1 MVHATVLVASPSAI
15 GSTPV
20 ASGSSVPPCPAFSA
34 SSARRTAATARL
46 EVMPGGLSR
55 TSQPWS
61 GTPRRLR
68 AIAVGLLRRIRLRL
82 RQVALDFGPVQQ
94 LVDAD
99 GMVEGGVEGEG
110 EPRGE
115 AQRHLARELC
125 AQIAGAARQPL
136 DDFGGMT
143 PAQRHAIG
151 RGVLELRAD
160 PALGHRHRNLLQ
172 RRITQLAALKNVRQ
186 GMAQLLAHPQL
197 SLARLAVSLVFA
209 HEIYLAPS
217 PRPSPRRG
225 AGERPACG
233 RSHQP
238 ESEALCQLASSIAA

>member
-1 MVHATVLVASPSAI
+1 MVHATVWVASPSAI

-20 ASGSSVPPCPAFSA
+20 ASGSSGPPCPAFSA
-34 SSARRTAATARL
+34 SSARRSAATARL

-115 AQRHLARELC
+115 AQRHLPPELC
-125 AQIAGAARQPL
+125 AQIPAPPRHPPPASGRMPPPQHPPL
-136 DDFGGMT
+136 
-143 PAQRHAIG
+143 
-151 RGVLELRAD
+151 
-160 PALGHRHRNLLQ
+160 
-172 RRITQLAALKNVRQ
+172 
-186 GMAQLLAHPQL
+186 
-197 SLARLAVSLVFA
+197 
-209 HEIYLAPS
+209 
-217 PRPSPRRG
+217 
-225 AGERPACG
+225 
-233 RSHQP
+233 
-238 ESEALCQLASSIAA
+238 